1 MSISALKEKFNS
13 LTLESENH
21 WDYRGN
27 NNSERDYVHGFCTYP
42 AMMVPKMQREMLD
55 VCLEH
60 LQDTSIRLLDPF
72 AGSGTIL
79 VEGMLRGLN
88 IVGIDIN
95 PLAILLCKA
104 KTTILNPTTLHEK
117 TVQLFAWIT
126 IHDKTPLYKF
136 DGINKWFTNQAI
148 SDLSRIRAGIIAEET
163 IEYRRFF
170 WASFCEVVRIVS
182 NSRDCTYKLHIK
194 EKKDIDA
201 YAVDAVDL
209 FKTTLQYNIAK
220 YNEFYSELQKRGHLK
235 KNGSAYKGQVKIVLS
250 DSIAYLNHSKQ
261 KYSLVFTSPPYG
273 DNHTTVSYGQYSI
286 MPLRWINYHDIDE
299 AVDETLLA
307 TLYEIDNQSLGG
319 KSSNKALTPARK
331 KVVKKS
337 ETLKIQLNQINNLAS
352 QQSNKIIA
360 FYSDY
365 DRFLAA
371 LSRKMKSNA
380 ISVWTLGNR
389 KVAKQEIFM
398 DKIMIELCKPY
409 YMQLLTNFTRQILNK
424 LFANKASV
432 RGESYIE
439 VAARLVQI
447 FHQDEYNKAIAG
459 QHSLIAEKA
468 HYYEKLCAA
477 ITETVGNE
485 QALTSTLKEYR
496 DIELYNKH
504 INAQHCE
511 IATGDIFKIGSSYFL
526 LVSQAC
532 DTCLRSDGHRKL
544 EFASLLEIQDNK
556 QTKFSYP
563 LSCFLDM
570 QKPVVMYHALK
581 IIPFDILDLCVFNGS
596 GQASVVLNDIAS
608 YDRDLEAYTNNYRIR
623 FGEVLETVK
632 AVQSNRAKLESF
644 LSGGAD
650 ITAEDAKAAYEYLEG
665 VDSNMK
671 KFDSIEI
678 AISFPVRRI
687 ARLNELTTIDI
698 VKEYGIALSRIGHPF
713 DFSGEIS
720 AFE

>member
-235 KNGSAYKGQVKIVLS
+235 KDGSAYKGQVKIVLS

-273 DNHTTVSYGQYSI
+273 DNHT
-286 MPLRWINYHDIDE
+286 
-299 AVDETLLA
+299 
-307 TLYEIDNQSLGG
+307 
-319 KSSNKALTPARK
+319 
-331 KVVKKS
+331 
-337 ETLKIQLNQINNLAS
+337 
-352 QQSNKIIA
+352 
-360 FYSDY
+360 
-365 DRFLAA
+365 
-371 LSRKMKSNA
+371 
-380 ISVWTLGNR
+380 
-389 KVAKQEIFM
+389 
-398 DKIMIELCKPY
+398 
-409 YMQLLTNFTRQILNK
+409 
-424 LFANKASV
+424 
-432 RGESYIE
+432 
-439 VAARLVQI
+439 
-447 FHQDEYNKAIAG
+447 
-459 QHSLIAEKA
+459 
-468 HYYEKLCAA
+468 
-477 ITETVGNE
+477 
-485 QALTSTLKEYR
+485 
-496 DIELYNKH
+496 
-504 INAQHCE
+504 
-511 IATGDIFKIGSSYFL
+511 
-526 LVSQAC
+526 
-532 DTCLRSDGHRKL
+532 
-544 EFASLLEIQDNK
+544 
-556 QTKFSYP
+556 
-563 LSCFLDM
+563 
-570 QKPVVMYHALK
+570 
-581 IIPFDILDLCVFNGS
+581 
-596 GQASVVLNDIAS
+596 
-608 YDRDLEAYTNNYRIR
+608 
-623 FGEVLETVK
+623 TVK

>member
-235 KNGSAYKGQVKIVLS
+235 KDGSAYKGQVKIVLS

-352 QQSNKIIA
+352 QQRNKIIA

-398 DKIMIELCKPY
+398 DKIMIELYEYSLDQKFLDY
-409 YMQLLTNFTRQILNK
+409 LYDNI
-424 LFANKASV
+424 
-432 RGESYIE
+432 SYSRLIE
-439 VAARLVQI
+439 R
-447 FHQDEYNKAIAG
+447 D
-459 QHSLIAEKA
+459 
-468 HYYEKLCAA
+468 
-477 ITETVGNE
+477 
-485 QALTSTLKEYR
+485 EYR
-496 DIELYNKH
+496 DFVSRYHGIKVVRDGFVIQGFGDGDGGDWLGLSSSSKT
-504 INAQHCE
+504 
-511 IATGDIFKIGSSYFL
+511 TGYFFDLRNDSVIGCVYLTGVANS
-526 LVSQAC
+526 V
-532 DTCLRSDGHRKL
+532 
-544 EFASLLEIQDNK
+544 
-556 QTKFSYP
+556 
-563 LSCFLDM
+563 
-570 QKPVVMYHALK
+570 LK
-581 IIPFDILDLCVFNGS
+581 
-596 GQASVVLNDIAS
+596 
-608 YDRDLEAYTNNYRIR
+608 ETTNR
-623 FGEVLETVK
+623 
-632 AVQSNRAKLESF
+632 
-644 LSGGAD
+644 
-650 ITAEDAKAAYEYLEG
+650 EG
-665 VDSNMK
+665 FV
-671 KFDSIEI
+671 
-678 AISFPVRRI
+678 
-687 ARLNELTTIDI
+687 
-698 VKEYGIALSRIGHPF
+698 
-713 DFSGEIS
+713 
-720 AFE
+720 

>member
-409 YMQLLTNFTRQILNK
+409 
-424 LFANKASV
+424 
-432 RGESYIE
+432 
-439 VAARLVQI
+439 
-447 FHQDEYNKAIAG
+447 
-459 QHSLIAEKA
+459 
-468 HYYEKLCAA
+468 
-477 ITETVGNE
+477 
-485 QALTSTLKEYR
+485 
-496 DIELYNKH
+496 
-504 INAQHCE
+504 
-511 IATGDIFKIGSSYFL
+511 
-526 LVSQAC
+526 
-532 DTCLRSDGHRKL
+532 
-544 EFASLLEIQDNK
+544 
-556 QTKFSYP
+556 
-563 LSCFLDM
+563 
-570 QKPVVMYHALK
+570 
-581 IIPFDILDLCVFNGS
+581 
-596 GQASVVLNDIAS
+596 
-608 YDRDLEAYTNNYRIR
+608 TNNYRIR